1 MARGD
6 VFTVP
11 IENGPVRNL
20 TRSSSAHDKWARWSP
35 DGRRIAFVSD
45 ASGEDEIYL
54 VAQDGSGEP
63 EQLTSGGQGMRY
75 AAEWSPAGTHLAS
88 SDKDGRLIVVDVETR
103 EVIEV
108 ADEPRGPLRDYTWS
122 PNGGYLAFSMTDPTD
137 FSSIYVWSL
146 AERRLHRITDEST
159 SMNGTRR
166 GIRTVS
172 SSTTFPTGSSHRNS
186 DRSNGTTW
194 STARPASTR
203 WRCGRTWAIRCRRR
217 ATRSSWPTP
226 GTMTRTARRR
236 PRKAETR
243 RRATTRRRANPSS
256 STSTGSPSAWRAFP

>member
-1 MARGD
+1 MPDDGLAMRPARVSAAGQIEDAELSPKGERALFVARGD

-45 ASGEDEIYL
+45 ASGEDEIYV

-88 SDKDGRLIVVDVETR
+88 SDKDGRLIVVDVETG

-108 ADEPRGPLRDYTWS
+108 ADEARG
-122 PNGGYLAFSMTDPTD
+122 
-137 FSSIYVWSL
+137 
-146 AERRLHRITDEST
+146 
-159 SMNGTRR
+159 
-166 GIRTVS
+166 
-172 SSTTFPTGSSHRNS
+172 
-186 DRSNGTTW
+186 
-194 STARPASTR
+194 
-203 WRCGRTWAIRCRRR
+203 RC
-217 ATRSSWPTP
+217 ATTP
-226 GTMTRTARRR
+226 GRRTA
-236 PRKAETR
+236 AIW
-243 RRATTRRRANPSS
+243 PS
-256 STSTGSPSAWRAFP
+256 P